1 MSEDKVYIQFEA
13 DIKWNGEKVTAE
25 EFIMRLR
32 PLIVEPVENMAEYE
46 GDMWMSDYRK
56 LVDAAWKLNSFAT
69 RMSWKNGKEYNKKD
83 YLDGEEK

>member
-1 MSEDKVYIQFEA
+1 MAKSKRIMLNWEYTVEL
-13 DIKWNGEKVTAE
+13 TPE
-25 EFIMRLR
+25 EFIMRLK
-32 PLIVEPVENMAEYE
+32 PLVCDPVSSLMEFD